1 MGSEVTLDNFNVTVR
16 VNQFDFELDPA
27 LKDEVNSK
35 LDGLVDIEIFTT
47 DGSNYTVEDMDIF
60 SGLNGNNYQE
70 FYED

>member
-1 MGSEVTLDNFNVTVR
+1 MGPEVTLENFNVTVR
-16 VNQFDFELDPA
+16 VNQFEFELDPA

-47 DGSNYTVEDMDIF
+47 DGSNYTVKDMDIF
-60 SGLNGNNYQE
+60 SGLNGNDYQE